1 MLRELYAEKADEV
14 AYRLYNKPYWELSM
28 KLKDEVYEQA
38 MEEVN
43 DWMIDEAEV
52 LGEGER

>member
-14 AYRLYNKPYWELSM
+14 AHRLYKMPYWELSM

-43 DWMIDEAEV
+43 DWMADEAAV
-52 LGEGER
+52 LGEEG